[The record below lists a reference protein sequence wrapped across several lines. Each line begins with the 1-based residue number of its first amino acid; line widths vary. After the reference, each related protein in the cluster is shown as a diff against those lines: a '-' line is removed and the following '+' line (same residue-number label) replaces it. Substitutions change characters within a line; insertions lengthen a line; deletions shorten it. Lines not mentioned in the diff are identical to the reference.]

1 MFLGSL
7 LYFYKNKTSRLVMRK
22 FKEEQMFFGEVDI
35 SQIKFDMRSRD
46 EIPQLLAGLQYIYCT
61 PQLKE
66 DVFSLLGEHIEI
78 SKKGRRG
85 MDLWNI
91 LVLGVLRLNCNWDYD
106 KLKEM
111 SDNHFTIRQMLG
123 LTPFEND
130 DKFPLQTIR
139 DNVCLLTPELL
150 NAINT
155 IVVKAGQNLVKKKDG
170 AIKAKCDSFVFE
182 TNVHY
187 PTDTNLLMDAVRKV
201 VEIVAKLCN
210 ENDISGWRQNAYQ
223 LAEFKKLL
231 RICQKIRKSTSKDPE
246 KQKTKEKKNKQAHCY
261 YIIKAE
267 KLLIRA
273 ESSLLQFNTIDSDA
287 MITAQIRCAEAFI
300 NDGKNLIDQIQRRVI
315 NGEKI
320 PHNEKLFSL
329 FQRHTEWICKG
340 KAGVS
345 QELGKRLCIIEDQYG
360 FVLSHEV
367 MDRLVDTDIAIPFI
381 EKVKNLFP
389 ELYSCSF
396 DKGFWSPENKNKLEE
411 IITVA
416 LPRKGRLTR
425 EAKEYE
431 KSSDFIEAK
440 KKHSAVESCIN
451 ALENHG
457 LDRCPD
463 CGIQNFERYVS
474 LAILGRN
481 MQKLG
486 SVLLEKKKKKQK
498 HSEKIKEGL
507 RRRAM
512 QRAA

>member
-1 MFLGSL
+1 
-7 LYFYKNKTSRLVMRK
+7 
-22 FKEEQMFFGEVDI
+22 
-35 SQIKFDMRSRD
+35 
-46 EIPQLLAGLQYIYCT
+46 
-61 PQLKE
+61 
-66 DVFSLLGEHIEI
+66 
-78 SKKGRRG
+78 
-85 MDLWNI
+85 
-91 LVLGVLRLNCNWDYD
+91 
-106 KLKEM
+106 
-111 SDNHFTIRQMLG
+111 ML
-123 LTPFEND
+123 
-130 DKFPLQTIR
+130 
-139 DNVCLLTPELL
+139 
-150 NAINT
+150 
-155 IVVKAGQNLVKKKDG
+155 
-170 AIKAKCDSFVFE
+170 E

-201 VEIVAKLCN
+201 VEIITKLCD
-210 ENDISGWRQNAYQ
+210 ENDISGWRQHAYQ

-246 KQKTKEKKNKQAHCY
+246 KQKAKEKKNKQAHCDY
-261 YIIKAE
+261 MNKAE
-267 KLLIRA
+267 ELFIRA
-273 ESSLLQFNTIDSDA
+273 EDSLIQLRAMGSDG
-287 MITAQIRCAEAFI
+287 MLIAQISCAEAFM
-300 NDGKNLIDQIQRRVI
+300 NDGIKLIDQIQRRVI

-411 IITVA
+411 IISVA
-416 LPRKGRLTR
+416 LPRKGRLTCK
-425 EAKEYE
+425 AHEYE
-431 KSSDFIEAK
+431 NSSDFIEAK

-474 LAILGRN
+474 LAVLGRN
-481 MQKLG
+481 IQKLG
-486 SVLLEKKKKKQK
+486 SVLLEKQKKKQK
-498 HSEKIKEGL
+498 HSTIIP
-507 RRRAM
+507 
-512 QRAA
+512 